1 MSRPTQ
7 GTANLLTTYVYG
19 TFTLFGPSFQN
30 NSTSFQLVYRSPT
43 TPHMPKHIWFRLIPV
58 RSPLLRESLLFS
70 FPPGNEMFQ
79 FPGFASDII
88 GYPPVGGW
96 VAPFGNLRI
105 NGYLHL
111 PTAYRSL
118 SRPSSPQR
126 AKASSVRPF
135 LLSLALP
142 LTSLLTTDFSYTIF
156 SLKLCFFQ
164 YVNELMK
171 SPSKSPQ
178 RGDLKNTFQCGNNQL
193 RLIIFNNNSY
203 Y

>member
-7 GTANLLTTYVYG
+7 GTANLLKTYVYG
-19 TFTLFGPSFQN
+19 IFTLCDASFQN
-30 NSTSFQLVYRSPT
+30 TSTSFQRVYRSPT
-43 TPHMPKHIWFRLIPV
+43 TPKMPKHLWFRLIPV

-142 LTSLLTTDFSYTIF
+142 LTSLLTAEFLLYN
-156 SLKLCFFQ
+156 FFFKTLFLPICQ
-164 YVNELMK
+164 
-171 SPSKSPQ
+171 
-178 RGDLKNTFQCGNNQL
+178 
-193 RLIIFNNNSY
+193 
-203 Y
+203 

>member
-7 GTANLLTTYVYG
+7 GTANLLKTYVYG
-19 TFTLFGPSFQN
+19 IFTLCDASFQN
-30 NSTSFQLVYRSPT
+30 TSTSFQRVYRSPT
-43 TPHMPKHIWFRLIPV
+43 TPKMPKHLWFRLIPV

-88 GYPPVGGW
+88 GYPPNGGW

-105 NGYLHL
+105 SCYLHI
-111 PTAYRSL
+111 PAAYRSL

-126 AKASSVRPF
+126 AKASSVRPL
-135 LLSLALP
+135 LLSLAYG
-142 LTSLLTTDFSYTIF
+142 TNITVDAGFLLYAF

-164 YVNELMK
+164 YVNELL
-171 SPSKSPQ
+171 P
-178 RGDLKNTFQCGNNQL
+178 L
-193 RLIIFNNNSY
+193 RIR
-203 Y
+203 